1 MNNTTK
7 TLEQPPVF
15 KTNDLYFAAYLQ
27 TAGVQMVNSE
37 RGANGKVA
45 FIFNPGLGNI
55 PELKDAYFNNTG
67 KIQALPYANAIKNL
81 KAVCHMT

>member
-1 MNNTTK
+1 MNTPK
-7 TLEQPPVF
+7 TPDPASVF
-15 KTNDLYFAAYLQ
+15 KTHDLYFAAYLQ
-27 TAGVQMVNSE
+27 TAGVQLMQSE

-45 FIFNPGLGNI
+45 FIFSTGLGNI